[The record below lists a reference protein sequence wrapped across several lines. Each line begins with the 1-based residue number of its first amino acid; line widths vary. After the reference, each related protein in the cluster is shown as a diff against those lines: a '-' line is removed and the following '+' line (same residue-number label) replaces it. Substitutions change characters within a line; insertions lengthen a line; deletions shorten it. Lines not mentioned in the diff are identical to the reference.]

1 MTQLSHNF
9 TNNTKENTNKK
20 QTNIMPKI
28 SPITTNNLSNVT
40 VVGGGS
46 SAHSLIPLLSAS
58 GHKVNLLTRR
68 PKGTN
73 ENLCLSK
80 YLLISAYD

>member
-1 MTQLSHNF
+1 
-9 TNNTKENTNKK
+9 
-20 QTNIMPKI
+20 MPKV
-28 SPITTNNLSNVT
+28 SPLTTNGTSNVT

-80 YLLISAYD
+80 YLLTSTYNH